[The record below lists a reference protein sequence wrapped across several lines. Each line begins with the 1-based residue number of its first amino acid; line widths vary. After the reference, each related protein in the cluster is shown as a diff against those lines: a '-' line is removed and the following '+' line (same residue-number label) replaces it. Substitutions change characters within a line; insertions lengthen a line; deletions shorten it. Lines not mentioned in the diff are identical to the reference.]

1 MVLAGA
7 GPGDGAV
14 RDRREAGR
22 RGRFVRRARA
32 ALLAAAVLVGLALPV
47 PGARALSVRV
57 NGAVLRLDPAPV
69 VVSGR
74 TLVPMRAIAE
84 ALGAEVAWEA
94 ASRTAVVSL
103 GARRV
108 EIVPG
113 RRTARIDGAEA
124 ALDQPALVVAGRT
137 MLPLRFVAEALGFRV
152 AYDAA
157 ADAAEIVDP
166 ALEAASRRF
175 RLSTGR
181 AVTVQVVTADLA
193 RYGVKTVLAG
203 GRVGRVE
210 SLEGMARRHGAAAAI
225 NGGYFNAY
233 AADLPRLPFGTL
245 IVDGRVAHLG
255 NYGSSLAVT
264 AEGEVRIRSAKPEF
278 KGYVGVQVAHP
289 WDEWRKNW
297 WTTYVNR
304 IAAADGSEVVIH
316 TPDAFGDTTGSA
328 AGTQVVVKAGRV
340 AWPVRGEPAFIPP
353 DGFVI
358 QLTGENEA
366 KLADRFQTGTEVR
379 YSVGFTDRWT
389 GERLPWDG
397 AAQMVTA
404 GPELVRDGKVAV
416 TPESVRAE
424 GFSEAKITTMS
435 IPRSAVGVT
444 ADGRLLLVTVPS
456 ATVYEMGEV
465 MAALGA
471 REAMCLDGGASSGL
485 WVGGRYV
492 TRPGRELS
500 NALVLV
506 PR

>member
-1 MVLAGA
+1 MTDRKMTGMGARLVL
-7 GPGDGAV
+7 
-14 RDRREAGR
+14 
-22 RGRFVRRARA
+22 RA
-32 ALLAAAVLVGLALPV
+32 ALLAALWLALPS
-47 PGARALSVRV
+47 PGVRALAVRV
-57 NGAVLRLDPAPV
+57 NGAALRLDPAPV

-74 TLVPMRAIAE
+74 TLVPMRPIAE
-84 ALGAEVAWEA
+84 ALGAEVAWDEA
-94 ASRTAVVSL
+94 ARTAVVSL
-103 GARRV
+103 GGRRV
-108 EIVPG
+108 EIAPG
-113 RRTARIDGAEA
+113 KRTARVDAAEVE
-124 ALDQPALVVAGRT
+124 LDQPALVIGGRT
-137 MLPLRFVAEALGFRV
+137 LLPLRFVAESLGFTV

-157 ADAAEIVDP
+157 ANAAEIVDP
-166 ALEAASRRF
+166 ALALGTRKVRVSG
-175 RLSTGR
+175 GR
-181 AVTVQVVTADLA
+181 TVTAQVLTADLG
-193 RYGVKTVLAG
+193 RYRVKTVLAG

-210 SLEGMARRHGAAAAI
+210 SLEGMARRHGAAAAV

-245 IVDGRVAHLG
+245 IVDGRLAHLG

-264 AEGEVRIRSAKPEF
+264 SEGEVRIRSAKPEF
-278 KGYVGVQVAHP
+278 KGYVGVRVEHP

-304 IAAADGSEVVIH
+304 IAAEGGSEVVIH
-316 TPDAFGDTTGSA
+316 TPDGFADTTGSA

-379 YSVGFTDRWT
+379 YTVGFVDRWT

-404 GPELVRDGKVAV
+404 GPELVRDGRVAV

-424 GFSEAKITTMS
+424 GFAEAKITALS

-444 ADGRLLLVTVPS
+444 GDGRLLLVTVPS

-485 WVGGRYV
+485 WVRGRYA

-500 NALVLV
+500 NALLLV

>member
-1 MVLAGA
+1 M
-7 GPGDGAV
+7 
-14 RDRREAGR
+14 
-22 RGRFVRRARA
+22 RFFLRA
-32 ALLAAAVLVGLALPV
+32 AIVAALWLTLPA
-47 PGARALSVRV
+47 PGAQALTVRV
-57 NGAVLRLDPAPV
+57 NGAVLPLDPAPV

-74 TLVPMRAIAE
+74 TLVPMRPIAE
-84 ALGAEVAWEA
+84 ALGAQVAWDE
-94 ASRTAVVSL
+94 ASRTAVVTF
-103 GARRV
+103 GDRRV
-108 EIVPG
+108 EIAPG
-113 RRTARIDGAEA
+113 KRTARVGAAEA
-124 ALDQPALVVAGRT
+124 ELDQPALVISGRT
-137 MLPLRFVAEALGFRV
+137 LLPLRFVAESLGFKV
-152 AYDAA
+152 TFDAA
-157 ADAAEIVDP
+157 TGTAEIADP
-166 ALEAASRRF
+166 ALALGTREF

-181 AVTVQVVTADLA
+181 TVAARVVAADLR
-193 RYGVKTVLAG
+193 RYRVRTVLAG

-225 NGGYFNAY
+225 NGSYFNAY

-245 IVDGRVAHLG
+245 VVDGRVAHLG
-255 NYGSSLAVT
+255 NYGSSLVVT
-264 AEGEVRIRSAKPEF
+264 PDGEVRIRSVKPEF
-278 KGYVGVQVAHP
+278 KGYVGVKVDHP
-289 WDEWRKNW
+289 WDEWQKNW

-304 IAAADGSEVVIH
+304 VASAGGSEVVIH
-316 TPDAFGDTTGSA
+316 TPDGFGDTTGSA
-328 AGTQVVVKAGRV
+328 AGTQIVVKGGRV

-366 KLADRFQTGTEVR
+366 KLAPRFQTGTEVS
-379 YSVGFTDRWT
+379 YTVGFVDRWT

-397 AAQMVTA
+397 ARHMVTA
-404 GPELVRDGKVAV
+404 GPELVRDGKPTV
-416 TPESVRAE
+416 TLESVKAE
-424 GFSEAKITTMS
+424 GFTEAKITTLA

-492 TRPGRELS
+492 TKPGRELS

-506 PR
+506 PGSPEP